1 MYLRGFRLFP
11 RTIAIEVL
19 IRLKNFLIFKYT
31 FSELELYT
39 NQKTE
44 DDCFYL
50 RSILKKKNNKEI
62 ESIKEELLASII
74 EIVSED
80 NSELNE
86 AV

>member
-1 MYLRGFRLFP
+1 MYLRGCRLFP

-19 IRLKNFLIFKYT
+19 IRLTTFPFFTYT

-50 RSILKKKNNKEI
+50 RSILKKNNKEI

>member
-1 MYLRGFRLFP
+1 MFP
-11 RTIAIEVL
+11 RIIAIEVL
-19 IRLKNFLIFKYT
+19 IRLTTFPFFTYT

-50 RSILKKKNNKEI
+50 RSILKKNNKEI